1 MTSWCSTRRW
11 WSTASFFPVVFGNS
25 LSQKIHGTWS
35 SRFESSFT
43 GCSGKAKTSKPCCVW
58 ISETEEKII
67 SKYSSTRNYM
77 LINLPL
83 SAMLITRLSP
93 GTSIFEKRHFISLN
107 TTLFLNSPC
116 SFPPVPATPCDSY
129 PCPGFAPI
137 FELETELTCSFEVNF
152 NHILQVQEKFWIDST
167 VGSCYLSLFSF

>member
-93 GTSIFEKRHFISLN
+93 GTSICEKRHFMSLY

-116 SFPPVPATPCDSY
+116 NFPPVPATSAVCTMWLIPMSRIR
-129 PCPGFAPI
+129 ANI
-137 FELETELTCSFEVNF
+137 R
-152 NHILQVQEKFWIDST
+152 
-167 VGSCYLSLFSF
+167 VGNRAHMLVWGQF